1 MDVEPPVTPSIAVSN
16 TDPSIDLASLDQL
29 SLEQLRVDQLI
40 HLLQFL
46 PGFGPA
52 SFWRLERE
60 LEDIRQ
66 LFTRNIELL
75 THLLP
80 PKPAAALAQLRHHHR
95 SSPVWGQWLE
105 ALERCG
111 QGGVQVI
118 TYKDDHYPQL
128 LKEINAAPPV
138 LYCRGALALLQRP
151 QLAIVGSRR
160 ASRAGLNHARQF
172 ANAMAGSGFTITS
185 GLALGID
192 AASHQGALEVG
203 GTTLA
208 VLGSGVDRVY
218 PQRNQALAEAILNQ
232 GGALVSEFAPG
243 TQPHPSHFPR
253 RNRVISGLSL
263 GILVVEAAL
272 KSGSLITAR
281 YGLEHNREVFAIPGS
296 IHNPVS
302 RGCHALIKEGAALV
316 ETGVDILEQLQGW
329 LPKATPA
336 ATPAMIPVSTAV
348 PCQGANLKPD
358 LTDHEHKLWK
368 LIGFESSGLD
378 TLVAESNLSTGDT
391 LAALMGLELK
401 GLIEQ
406 SQGGYQRLC

>member
-1 MDVEPPVTPSIAVSN
+1 MDVEPPVTPSIATPN
-16 TDPSIDLASLDQL
+16 TLSLDTETLDQL
-29 SLEQLRVDQLI
+29 SLEQLSADQII
-40 HLLQFL
+40 HLLLFL

-66 LFTRNIELL
+66 LFTRDVELL
-75 THLLP
+75 SQLLP
-80 PKPAAALAQLRHHHR
+80 PKPAAALVQLRHHHR
-95 SSPVWGQWLE
+95 SSPVWREWLKT
-105 ALERCG
+105 LELCG
-111 QGGVQVI
+111 QSGVQVV
-118 TYKDDHYPQL
+118 TYTDDRYPEL
-128 LKEINAAPPV
+128 LKEINTAPPV
-138 LYCRGALALLQRP
+138 LYCRGAVELLQRP
-151 QLAIVGSRR
+151 QLAMVGSRR

-172 ANAMAGSGFTITS
+172 SSAMAGSGFTITS

-208 VLGSGVDRVY
+208 VLGCGVDRIY
-218 PQRNQALAEAILNQ
+218 PQRNQALAETILNQ

-296 IHNPVS
+296 INNPVS

-316 ETGVDILEQLQGW
+316 ETGMDILEQLQGW
-329 LPKATPA
+329 LPKAEPSSA
-336 ATPAMIPVSTAV
+336 ATPG
-348 PCQGANLKPD
+348 QGANLQPD

-378 TLVAESNLSTGDT
+378 SLVAESNLSTGDA

>member
-1 MDVEPPVTPSIAVSN
+1 MDVEPPASPSITVSN
-16 TDPSIDLASLDQL
+16 TDSLSIDLASLDQL

-60 LEDIRQ
+60 LEDVRQ
-66 LFTRNIELL
+66 LFTRNVELL

-95 SSPVWGQWLE
+95 SSPVWMQWLE
-105 ALERCG
+105 ALERCK

-118 TYKDDHYPQL
+118 TYCDDRYPQL
-128 LKEINAAPPV
+128 LKEINTAPPV
-138 LYCRGALALLQRP
+138 LYCRGAVELLQWP
-151 QLAIVGSRR
+151 QLAMVGSRR

-172 ANAMAGSGFTITS
+172 ANSMASSGFTITS

-192 AASHQGALEVG
+192 AASHQGALDVG
-203 GTTLA
+203 GKTLA

-316 ETGVDILEQLQGW
+316 ETGMDILEQLQGW

-336 ATPAMIPVSTAV
+336 STPATSAV

-368 LIGFESSGLD
+368 LIGFECRGLD
-378 TLVAESNLSTGDT
+378 ALVAESNLSTGDA